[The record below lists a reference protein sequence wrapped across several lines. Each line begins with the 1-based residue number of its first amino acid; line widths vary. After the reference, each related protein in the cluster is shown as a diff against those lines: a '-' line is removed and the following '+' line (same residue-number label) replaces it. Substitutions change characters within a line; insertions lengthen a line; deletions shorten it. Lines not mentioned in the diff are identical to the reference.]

1 MAIIQIRFNV
11 DSIAPD
17 QCGSAGFVQPIEG
30 HGEHPVKIESNG
42 TRRNRCGEGKSR
54 DAAPF
59 LLTSPS
65 PLPTGERVQIVLG
78 ASCLAW

>member
-42 TRRNRCGEGKSR
+42 TRRNRRSEGKSVTQP
-54 DAAPF
+54 PF
-59 LLTSPS
+59 S
-65 PLPTGERVQIVLG
+65 
-78 ASCLAW
+78 